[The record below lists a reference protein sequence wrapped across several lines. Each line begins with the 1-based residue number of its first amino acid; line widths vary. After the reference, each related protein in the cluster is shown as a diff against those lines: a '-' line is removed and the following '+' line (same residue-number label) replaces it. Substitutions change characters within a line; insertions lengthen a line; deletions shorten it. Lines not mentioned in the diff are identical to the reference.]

1 RQLSVP
7 KKSVH
12 NLDISAIPKIM
23 VTDGPSGLRKQASS
37 ADALGLNQSVEAI
50 AFPSSALMA
59 SSFNVDMLYELG

>member
-1 RQLSVP
+1 
-7 KKSVH
+7 
-12 NLDISAIPKIM
+12 IPKIM